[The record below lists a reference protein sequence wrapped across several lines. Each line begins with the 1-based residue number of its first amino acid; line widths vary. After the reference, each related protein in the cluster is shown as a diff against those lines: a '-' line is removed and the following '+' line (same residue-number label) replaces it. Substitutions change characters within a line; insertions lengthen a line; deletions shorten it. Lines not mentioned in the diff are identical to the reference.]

1 MKLVGGEG
9 ERGGGGWLGSRSV
22 STPPSDEQR
31 EVWGLEYQVG
41 HGADGGC
48 LVKIGHL
55 RANKTCCA

>member
-1 MKLVGGEG
+1 MGR
-9 ERGGGGWLGSRSV
+9 RGWIGSRSV